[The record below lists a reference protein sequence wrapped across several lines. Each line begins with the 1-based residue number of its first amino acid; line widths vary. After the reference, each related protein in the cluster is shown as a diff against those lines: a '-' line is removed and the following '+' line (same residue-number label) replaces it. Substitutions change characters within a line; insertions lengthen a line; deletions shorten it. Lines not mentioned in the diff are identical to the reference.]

1 MAVRFCPGVLIV
13 IDGIRYPSICFFI
26 FTLYFREET
35 KRDELMLEQVRYG
48 KEFEQLFK
56 NNYTRLYRVAFQYLN
71 DVEQSKDMVHDAFEY
86 LWENYAAFRKQDPV
100 AILFRRLRTKSIDVY
115 RHSRVAENY
124 ASLYLREANEIED
137 VSFGEEE
144 ERIVRLYKVLGTLP
158 QQTRRIMEECF
169 FNRKKYAEVA
179 EMLNISSS
187 AVKKHVMKALR
198 LLREEFD
205 VKNTRERIP
214 ENEI

>member
-1 MAVRFCPGVLIV
+1 
-13 IDGIRYPSICFFI
+13 
-26 FTLYFREET
+26 
-35 KRDELMLEQVRYG
+35 MLEQVRYG

-144 ERIVRLYKVLGTLP
+144 ERIERLYKVLGTLP

>member
-144 ERIVRLYKVLGTLP
+144 ERIVRLYKVLG
-158 QQTRRIMEECF
+158 
-169 FNRKKYAEVA
+169 
-179 EMLNISSS
+179 
-187 AVKKHVMKALR
+187 
-198 LLREEFD
+198 RE
-205 VKNTRERIP
+205 TQS
-214 ENEI
+214 